1 MSASSSKV
9 PEQHGHYDGDEDGG
23 VIDSSIIEKIQK
35 LRAITEQRGATE
47 DEAIAAEQ
55 RMFSLLAKYNLEIS
69 QIPEGERTRVEAR
82 IESESA
88 ARPWSVWK
96 QCLYTGVANLNF
108 SACFTW
114 RHNIVIVGTR
124 ANRIATLEMASY
136 LIETV
141 ERLAHKEA
149 KEVPGDERRRFR
161 HSYMEGCAIRICE
174 RLEQIRL
181 EAKAGRM
188 RTADPNSLL
197 PALADLYQVSKARVD
212 DFIADN
218 FGKISRRTHYARG
231 DHGGGYIAGYHAG
244 DKVGLNR
251 QLGAKARLRLISA

>member
-1 MSASSSKV
+1 
-9 PEQHGHYDGDEDGG
+9 
-23 VIDSSIIEKIQK
+23 VIDSSIIEKTQK

-55 RMFSLLAKYNLEIS
+55 RMFSLLAKYNLEMS
-69 QIPEGERTRVEAR
+69 QIPEGEPTRPDTR

-96 QCLYTGVANLNF
+96 QCLYAGVAKLNF
-108 SACFTW
+108 SECFTW
-114 RHNIVIVGTR
+114 RRNIVIVGTR
-124 ANRIATLEMASY
+124 ANRIATLVMASY

-161 HSYMEGCAIRICE
+161 HSYVEGCAIRICE

-181 EAKAGRM
+181 EAKAGRT
-188 RTADPNSLL
+188 RTENPNSLL

-212 DFIADN
+212 DFMADD
-218 FGKISRRTHYARG
+218 FGKIYHRTHYASIG
-231 DHGGGYIAGYHAG
+231 HNGGYIVGYNAGEEVSLHRQ
-244 DKVGLNR
+244 VGH
-251 QLGAKARLRLISA
+251 Q